1 MIPTILDEKFLRNK
15 KGIFGAEVSFTDDT
29 PLKTKKQEFLNNNKN
44 RNGFVKMLSEKL
56 VKAGCTAYGTIG
68 DVYVL
73 IAQTADC
80 ISRKKMV
87 VVIGEEAN
95 LLPLMCFYVR
105 ANNCGLYL
113 RCSKKHKST
122 HSTRLWN
129 ITETQNLIGIDKSKY
144 LLFVRAFGGCQST
157 SHIFGVGEGILYSK
171 LDDKHFAGM
180 NLIYSTFSSIIT
192 IASTLS
198 YEEKATKILTFLF
211 KFLN

>member
-15 KGIFGAEVSFTDDT
+15 KGICGAEVSFTDDT
-29 PLKTKKQEFLNNNKN
+29 PLKTKKQEFLNNDKN
-44 RNGFVKMLSEKL
+44 RNGFIKMLSEKL

-73 IAQTADC
+73 IAQTAALM
-80 ISRKKMV
+80 SHKKMV

-113 RCSKKHKST
+113 RCFKKHKSA

-129 ITETQNLIGIDKSKY
+129 ITETQKLMGIDKSKY
-144 LLFVRAFGGCQST
+144 LLFVHAFGGCQST
-157 SHIFGVGEGILYSK
+157 SHIFGVSEGILYNK
-171 LDDKHFAGM
+171 LDDKHFVGM
-180 NLIYSTFSSIIT
+180 NLLYFTFSSIIT
-192 IASTLS
+192 VVSI
-198 YEEKATKILTFLF
+198 I
-211 KFLN
+211 